1 MKTIV
6 FAYHDI
12 GCTGI
17 KQLIDQGFDI
27 QAVFT
32 HNDDP
37 SENLWFSSVAETA
50 VSYGLQVFAPENINH
65 PLWLEKFER

>member
-1 MKTIV
+1 MKAIV
-6 FAYHDI
+6 LAYHDI

-17 KQLIDQGFDI
+17 KQLVEHGFEI

-37 SENLWFSSVAETA
+37 GENLWFSSVAETA
-50 VSYGLQVFAPENINH
+50 VAHGLQVYAC
-65 PLWLEKFER
+65 LLYTSDAADDL